1 MKHRNTKFEDD
12 RTKAKI
18 KAKIERQIFE
28 KVID

>member
-1 MKHRNTKFEDD
+1 MKHRTQKIEDE

-18 KAKIERQIFE
+18 KAKVERQIFE